1 MHCHI
6 LPGLDD
12 GPATMEETLETL
24 REAEN
29 QGIQAMIVTPHF
41 HPGRYVVTADRLL
54 ETLRR
59 VRRVAADEGVDL
71 RLYPGQECYYYSGLV
86 SELEAGNVLTMN
98 GTRYVLVEFEPE
110 TQYSAITFA
119 IREMRDNGYKPI
131 IAHFERY
138 RCLYQRKERLEEL
151 RKGGAKLQ
159 LNFDRL
165 IEKGNFLHP
174 NPWRK
179 LLKDGFVDFL
189 GSDTHGMAFR
199 PLHVDQAMEWMN
211 AGVSPEIRRKVLVD
225 NPKLLLA
232 RNGSVM
238 AAQAPPLQ

>member
-1 MHCHI
+1 MNIVDMHCHI
-6 LPGLDD
+6 LPGVDD

-24 REAEN
+24 RTAQR
-29 QGIQAMIVTPHF
+29 QGIQTMIVTPHF
-41 HPGRYVVTADRLL
+41 HPGRYTVTADRVM

-59 VRRVAADEGVDL
+59 ARRVAAEEGIDIKL
-71 RLYPGQECYYYSGLV
+71 FPGQECYYYSGLV

-138 RCLYQRKERLEEL
+138 RCLYQRKERLAEL

-165 IEKGNFLHP
+165 IEKGNILHP

-199 PLHVDQAMEWMN
+199 PLHVDRAMEWMDM
-211 AGVSPEIRRKVLVD
+211 GVNPEVRRRVLV
-225 NPKLLLA
+225 NHPKLLLA
-232 RNGSVM
+232 QHTQRG
-238 AAQAPPLQ
+238 